1 MNKLIFIGLGLY
13 SGKDISCKGLE
24 ALKQVD
30 EIFAEFYTSKMAED
44 SIGFIESKINK
55 KIHHLSRTQV
65 EDGELILSKASE
77 KAVAFLCQGDP
88 FTATTHVDLLLRA
101 KKRKIPIQVVH
112 ASSIVTAVPGLLGLQ
127 FYKFGRT
134 TTLAYPE
141 GDYFPES
148 PFEVISENLQHGL
161 HTLILLDIKSEDNR
175 YMTAN
180 EGLELLLEIN
190 NKRSEKVIT
199 DSTIACIV
207 ARAGSDDRMVV
218 ADKIGK
224 LLKLDFG
231 EPLHT
236 IVIPGK
242 LHFRESEALITLA
255 DAPNDILNM
264 ND

>member
-1 MNKLIFIGLGLY
+1 
-13 SGKDISCKGLE
+13 
-24 ALKQVD
+24 
-30 EIFAEFYTSKMAED
+30 
-44 SIGFIESKINK
+44 
-55 KIHHLSRTQV
+55 
-65 EDGELILSKASE
+65 
-77 KAVAFLCQGDP
+77 
-88 FTATTHVDLLLRA
+88 VDLLLRA
-101 KKRKIPIQVVH
+101 KERKIKTQVVH

-148 PFEVISENLQHGL
+148 PFEVIFENLQLGL
-161 HTLILLDIKSEDNR
+161 HTLILLDIKSEDDR

-190 NKRSEKVIT
+190 KRRNKKIIT
-199 DSTIACIV
+199 ESTLACIV
-207 ARAGSDDRMVV
+207 ARAGSDDRVV
-218 ADKIGK
+218 IADRIEK
-224 LLKLDFG
+224 LQKLDFG

-255 DAPNDILNM
+255 NAPNDILNM
-264 ND
+264 NR